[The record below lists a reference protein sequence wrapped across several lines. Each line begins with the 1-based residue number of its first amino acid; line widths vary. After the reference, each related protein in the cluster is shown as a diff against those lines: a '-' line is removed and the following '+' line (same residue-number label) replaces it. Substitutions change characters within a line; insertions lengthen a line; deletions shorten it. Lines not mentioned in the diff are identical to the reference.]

1 MAIRK
6 ESKILVYIDPIGN
19 PNLKTLIME
28 VSEDGEV
35 KLTCVTVHESKRSAT
50 LSWRE
55 VVKTLYQKDGQI
67 KGSAGS
73 GLGEIVKE
81 PGQICF
87 IFCEPGKA
95 RAGCYITFEDF
106 RDAIAALNN

>member
-1 MAIRK
+1 MAIHK
-6 ESKILVYIDPIGN
+6 EVRTLVYIDPIDN

-28 VSEDGEV
+28 VSAEGEA
-35 KLTCVTVHESKRSAT
+35 KLTCITARESEYLAI

-55 VVKTLYQKDGQI
+55 IIKILYQMDGQI

-81 PGQICF
+81 FGQICF
-87 IFCEPGKA
+87 IFCRPGKT
-95 RAGCYITFEDF
+95 RVGCYITLEDF
-106 RDAIAALNN
+106 RNAVITLNE